1 MKRYYVSHPF
11 TGDEKANLADAERIR
26 AELKARHPHICFM
39 NPLGMFG
46 DENADYCTA
55 LADALELLSCCEAII
70 LCPGWEKST
79 GCRAEKAY
87 AIHTGIKI
95 HYLDEFLNRAQAHQ
109 RRSTM
114 NTGLTNDEFRR
125 LINNGRRSYRV
136 NVIVTVYDH
145 PQDFPNGYVAR
156 AHIVAQNR
164 YGVMG
169 CGKSAY
175 ASPTIYIARET
186 LDEVRAAIPD
196 DMVKMIRHPQDDPVI
211 IETYV

>member
-46 DENADYCTA
+46 DENTDYCTA

-95 HYLDEFLNRAQAHQ
+95 HYLDEFLNRKQAHQ

-114 NTGLTNDEFRR
+114 NAGLTNDEFCQ
-125 LINNGRRSYRV
+125 LINSGRKSRMAS
-136 NVIVTVYDH
+136 VIVIVYDH
-145 PQDFPNGYVAR
+145 PQDFPHGYVAR
-156 AHIVAQNR
+156 AHIIAH
-164 YGVMG
+164 G
-169 CGKSAY
+169 GKSAY
-175 ASPTIYIARET
+175 ASPMIYIGRET
-186 LDEVRAAIPD
+186 INEVRAAIPP
-196 DMVKMIRHPQDDPVI
+196 DMVKMMRHTQDDPVI
-211 IETYV
+211 LETYV

>member
-1 MKRYYVSHPF
+1 MKRYYISHPF
-11 TGDEKANLADAERIR
+11 TGNEEANLADAERIR
-26 AELKARHPHICFM
+26 AELKARHPKICFM

-46 DENADYCTA
+46 DENTDYCTA

-70 LCPGWEKST
+70 LCSGWEKST

-95 HYLDEFLNRAQAHQ
+95 HYLDEFLNRTQAHQ
-109 RRSTM
+109 RRSMM
-114 NTGLTNDEFRR
+114 NAGLTNDEFCQ
-125 LINNGRRSYRV
+125 LINSGRKSRMAS
-136 NVIVTVYDH
+136 VIVTVYDH
-145 PQDFPNGYVAR
+145 PQDFPRGYVAR
-156 AHIVAQNR
+156 AHIIAH
-164 YGVMG
+164 G
-169 CGKSAY
+169 GKAAY

>member
-95 HYLDEFLNRAQAHQ
+95 HYLDEFLNRINA
-109 RRSTM
+109 
-114 NTGLTNDEFRR
+114 GLKNDEFCR
-125 LINNGRRSYRV
+125 LVDSARETAMAT
-136 NVIVTVYDH
+136 VIVTVYDH
-145 PQDFPNGYVAR
+145 PKDFPHGYVAR
-156 AHIVAQNR
+156 MHISANS
-164 YGVMG
+164 
-169 CGKSAY
+169 GKTTY
-175 ASPTIYIARET
+175 VPPTIYIGRET
-186 LDEVRAAIPD
+186 LDEVRAAIPP

-211 IETYV
+211 LETYV

>member
-11 TGDEKANLADAERIR
+11 TGNEKANLADAERIR

-55 LADALELLSCCEAII
+55 IADALELLSCCEAII
-70 LCPGWEKST
+70 FCPGWEKST

-95 HYLDEFLNRAQAHQ
+95 HYLDEFLNRTQAHQ

-114 NTGLTNDEFRR
+114 NEGLTNDEFCQ
-125 LINNGRRSYRV
+125 LINSGRKSRMASV
-136 NVIVTVYDH
+136 LVTVYDH
-145 PQDFPNGYVAR
+145 PQDFPHGYVAR
-156 AHIVAQNR
+156 AHIIAH
-164 YGVMG
+164 G
-169 CGKSAY
+169 GKSAY
-175 ASPTIYIARET
+175 VSPMIYIGRET
-186 LDEVRAAIPD
+186 LDEVRAAIPP
-196 DMVKMIRHPQDDPVI
+196 DMVKMIRHPQDDPAI
-211 IETYV
+211 LETYI

>member
-11 TGDEKANLADAERIR
+11 TGDEKANLADAECIR

-46 DENADYCTA
+46 DENTDYCTA

-95 HYLDEFLNRAQAHQ
+95 HYLDEFLNRTQAHQ

-114 NTGLTNDEFRR
+114 NAGLTNDEFCR
-125 LINNGRRSYRV
+125 LVDSGRKSRMASI
-136 NVIVTVYDH
+136 IVTVYDH
-145 PQDFPNGYVAR
+145 PQDFPHGYVAR
-156 AHIVAQNR
+156 VHIIAH
-164 YGVMG
+164 G
-169 CGKSAY
+169 GKAAY
-175 ASPTIYIARET
+175 VSPMIYIGRET
-186 LDEVRAAIPD
+186 LDEVHAAIPS
-196 DMVKMIRHPQDDPVI
+196 DMVKMMRHPQDDPVI

>member
-1 MKRYYVSHPF
+1 
-11 TGDEKANLADAERIR
+11 
-26 AELKARHPHICFM
+26 M
-39 NPLGMFG
+39 N
-46 DENADYCTA
+46 A
-55 LADALELLSCCEAII
+55 
-70 LCPGWEKST
+70 
-79 GCRAEKAY
+79 
-87 AIHTGIKI
+87 
-95 HYLDEFLNRAQAHQ
+95 
-109 RRSTM
+109 
-114 NTGLTNDEFRR
+114 GLTNGEFRR

-164 YGVMG
+164 YGIMG

-186 LDEVRAAIPD
+186 LDEVHAAIPD

>member
-11 TGDEKANLADAERIR
+11 TSDEKANLADAERIR
-26 AELKARHPHICFM
+26 AELKACYPHICFM

-70 LCPGWEKST
+70 LCPGWEQST

-95 HYLDEFLNRAQAHQ
+95 HYLDEFLNRTQPHQ
-109 RRSTM
+109 RRNTM
-114 NTGLTNDEFRR
+114 NAGLTNDEFCR
-125 LINNGRRSYRV
+125 LVNSGRKSRMAS
-136 NVIVTVYDH
+136 VIVTVYDH
-145 PQDFPNGYVAR
+145 PQDFPDGYVAR
-156 AHIVAQNR
+156 AHIIAH
-164 YGVMG
+164 G
-169 CGKSAY
+169 GKAVY
-175 ASPTIYIARET
+175 ASHMIYIGRET
-186 LDEVRAAIPD
+186 IDEVRAAIPP
-196 DMVKMIRHPQDDPVI
+196 DMVKMMRHPQDDPVI

>member
-1 MKRYYVSHPF
+1 
-11 TGDEKANLADAERIR
+11 
-26 AELKARHPHICFM
+26 
-39 NPLGMFG
+39 
-46 DENADYCTA
+46 
-55 LADALELLSCCEAII
+55 
-70 LCPGWEKST
+70 
-79 GCRAEKAY
+79 
-87 AIHTGIKI
+87 
-95 HYLDEFLNRAQAHQ
+95 
-109 RRSTM
+109 M
-114 NTGLTNDEFRR
+114 NTGLTNDEFCR

-145 PQDFPNGYVAR
+145 PQGFPNGYVAR

-164 YGVMG
+164 YGAMG

>member
-11 TGDEKANLADAERIR
+11 TGDEKANIADAGRIR
-26 AELKARHPHICFM
+26 AELKARHSNICFM

-95 HYLDEFLNRAQAHQ
+95 HYLDEFLNRINA
-109 RRSTM
+109 
-114 NTGLTNDEFRR
+114 GLTNDEFCR
-125 LINNGRRSYRV
+125 LVDSARETAMAT
-136 NVIVTVYDH
+136 VIVTVYDH
-145 PQDFPNGYVAR
+145 PKDFPHGYVAR
-156 AHIVAQNR
+156 MHISAN
-164 YGVMG
+164 G
-169 CGKSAY
+169 GKTTY
-175 ASPTIYIARET
+175 VPPTIYIGRET
-186 LDEVRAAIPD
+186 LDEVRAAIPP
-196 DMVKMIRHPQDDPVI
+196 DMVKMMRHPQDDPVI
-211 IETYV
+211 LETYV